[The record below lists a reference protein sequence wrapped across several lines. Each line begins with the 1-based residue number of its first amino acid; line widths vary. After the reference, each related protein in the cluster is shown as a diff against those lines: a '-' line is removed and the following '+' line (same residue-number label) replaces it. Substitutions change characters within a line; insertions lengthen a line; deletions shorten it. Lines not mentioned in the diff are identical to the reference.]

1 MNLKSGFTYKSKLLS
16 NSNGG
21 FTLIEILVAL
31 FVMLIG
37 LSSAFALFAAA
48 TAMHKRATDQ
58 SMAAIMADSV
68 FSEVES
74 KLTSGV
80 DISRIAR
87 LDAKFPK
94 YEGYR
99 YDLTL
104 IPMDENEDEIY
115 VRLAI
120 RWSTQGKE
128 LSRVF
133 STILI
138 RRIPFKGREPFYPGG
153 DSEGE

>member
-1 MNLKSGFTYKSKLLS
+1 VKQEPGTHYS
-16 NSNGG
+16 NSG

-37 LSSAFALFAAA
+37 LSSAFTLFAAA

-58 SMAAIMADSV
+58 SMVAIMADSI

-80 DISRIAR
+80 ELSRISRSDAR
-87 LDAKFPK
+87 FPR

-99 YDLTL
+99 YDLL
-104 IPMDENEDEIY
+104 LVPMDDNEDEVY
-115 VRLAI
+115 MRLSI
-120 RWSTQGKE
+120 RWKTQGKE
-128 LSRVF
+128 RSQVF

-138 RRIPFKGREPFYPGG
+138 RHIPFKGREPFYPDGN
-153 DSEGE
+153 

>member
-1 MNLKSGFTYKSKLLS
+1 MSDSS
-16 NSNGG
+16 GG

-58 SMAAIMADSV
+58 SMAAIMADSI

-74 KLTSGV
+74 RLTAGV
-80 DISRIAR
+80 DINRIAR
-87 LDAKFPK
+87 MDARFPK

-99 YDLTL
+99 YDLEL
-104 IPMDENEDEIY
+104 IPLDANEDEIY
-115 VRLAI
+115 ARLSI
-120 RWSTQGKE
+120 RWNTQGKE

-138 RRIPFKGREPFYPGG
+138 RRIPFKGREPYYP
-153 DSEGE
+153 DDDEGE